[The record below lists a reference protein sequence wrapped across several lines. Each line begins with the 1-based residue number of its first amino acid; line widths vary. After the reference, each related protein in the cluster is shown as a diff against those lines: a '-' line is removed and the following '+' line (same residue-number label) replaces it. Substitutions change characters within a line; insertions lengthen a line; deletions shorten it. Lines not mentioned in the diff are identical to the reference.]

1 MAELG
6 QNIRVFVKKDGVPV
20 CVAAATDCSFHVATE
35 MSDKT
40 TKDSAVGAVV
50 WREQKV
56 TGKSWDVSCNAL
68 YDPETPEE
76 ANAITPAEL
85 AKIIIESDTC
95 EVELRWDATTGD
107 KNREGK
113 NIGYYGKALF
123 NDLSIQS
130 AVKEDNK
137 AAFQFQGNG
146 PLKALPEPVVPPT
159 PEAGE

>member
-6 QNIRVFVKKDGVPV
+6 QNLRVFVKKNGVPV
-20 CVAAATDCSFHVATE
+20 CVAAALDCTLHIGTE

-56 TGKSWDVSCNAL
+56 TGKNWDVSCNAL
-68 YDPETPEE
+68 YDPESPEE
-76 ANAITPAEL
+76 TNAITPSEL
-85 AKIIIESDTC
+85 ADIIIDSDSC
-95 EVELRWDATTGD
+95 EVELQWDATDGEQ
-107 KNREGK
+107 NRHGK
-113 NIGYYGKALF
+113 GIGRYGKALF

-130 AVKEDNK
+130 TVKEDNK

-146 PLKALPEPVVPPT
+146 PLKKLPEPVPPT
-159 PEAGE
+159 PGVGE